1 MQKSNLAIINLE
13 DPNKPKLDFVS
24 KKAFINDLKDFTHKD
39 RVWVVVEKYYS
50 KRSLKQ
56 NNLLHVYFSEIAKET
71 GMQLEQI
78 KDALKMKFLTVA
90 LTTKDGE
97 IVADKESGEVM
108 ERVRGTSE
116 LTVTEFMEFTDNVR
130 IWAME
135 FLGIY
140 LPLPEEQVKLNFTD
154 DDKKIG

>member
-1 MQKSNLAIINLE
+1 MQKRNLAIINLE
-13 DPNKPKLDFVS
+13 DPSKPKLDFAS
-24 KKAFINDLKDFTHKD
+24 KKAFLEDLKDFTHKD
-39 RVWVVVEKYYS
+39 RVWIVVEKYYS

-56 NNLLHVYFSEIAKET
+56 NNLLHLYFNEIAKET

-97 IVADKESGEVM
+97 IMADASSGEVM

-130 IWAME
+130 VWAME
-135 FLGIY
+135 FLGMH
-140 LPLPEEQVKLNFTD
+140 LPLPEEQVQLNFRD
-154 DDKKIG
+154 HD